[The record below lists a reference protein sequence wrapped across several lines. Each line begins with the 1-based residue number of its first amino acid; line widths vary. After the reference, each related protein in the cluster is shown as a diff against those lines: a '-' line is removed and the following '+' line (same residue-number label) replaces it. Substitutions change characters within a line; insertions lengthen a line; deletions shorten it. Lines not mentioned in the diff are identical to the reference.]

1 MNSVQ
6 LKSCYRAMGGKSHA
20 EMGGISFS
28 TLETASEYL
37 FRQFLL
43 KFSKSPDK
51 IISLERFFTH
61 MKSNFAYGYL
71 EYEVELFTERLRL
84 LNNYS
89 SNTHSLKNHI
99 EWFLMLH
106 TAILK
111 DDGDTVAM
119 LKEAKPPI
127 GEYIDSAKD
136 LTHDLQRVSNN
147 FDTLEKILFF
157 NLKQHDFKG
166 TLATYMSLKESFLTL
181 TYLLSLMEQEAMAD
195 SFATDPLTGGALTR
209 RQMTGMMDKAST
221 KAMIAGK
228 AFTVVMT
235 DIDHF
240 KKK

>member
-1 MNSVQ
+1 
-6 LKSCYRAMGGKSHA
+6 
-20 EMGGISFS
+20 
-28 TLETASEYL
+28 
-37 FRQFLL
+37 
-43 KFSKSPDK
+43 
-51 IISLERFFTH
+51 
-61 MKSNFAYGYL
+61 
-71 EYEVELFTERLRL
+71 
-84 LNNYS
+84 
-89 SNTHSLKNHI
+89 
-99 EWFLMLH
+99 MLH

-157 NLKQHDFKG
+157 FNLKQHDFKG

-195 SFATDPLTGGALTR
+195 SFATDPLTGALTR

-240 KKK
+240 KKSERHIWSQGRRYGLAAVC